1 MAGLPPGLSVRV
13 KACTH
18 PSRAACSAAL
28 MTSSWAFSRAPRPG
42 TSSQVTEKLFLS
54 RSDSLNLL
62 IMKVSSP
69 RPLYFNWP
77 IKALFSIL
85 AIPAMRMNG

>member
-1 MAGLPPGLSVRV
+1 MYPSIPGGLFGGFDDFFLGFF
-13 KACTH
+13 TG
-18 PSRAACSAAL
+18 
-28 MTSSWAFSRAPRPG
+28 PRPG